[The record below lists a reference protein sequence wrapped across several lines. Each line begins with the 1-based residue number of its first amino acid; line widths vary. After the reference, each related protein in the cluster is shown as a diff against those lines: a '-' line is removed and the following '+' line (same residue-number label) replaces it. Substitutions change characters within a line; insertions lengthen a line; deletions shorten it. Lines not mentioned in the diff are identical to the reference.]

1 MLVKEKKIK
10 FRVLLKKKK
19 FISFFYLLFSW
30 LLFLKSMDDTLLPIT
45 FRPIVL
51 FSIGLWGWALD
62 LCILANCNIDSHS
75 ILQIQ
80 QDEKHS
86 PLYTPI
92 FYFSG
97 ILSIITGAWLFIYY
111 YSYTPSTA
119 LVPYVLALGL
129 LFWPGESLYKKD
141 RIRFIR

>member
-1 MLVKEKKIK
+1 LLRKKNKIQGSPKKEKIH
-10 FRVLLKKKK
+10 FL
-19 FISFFYLLFSW
+19 FQSSFFLASF
-30 LLFLKSMDDTLLPIT
+30 FFKSMDDTLLPIT